1 MKKILVASCVLILFL
16 VFLTGCF
23 EKSDDN
29 GVNESKDT
37 DGDGYPDSEDDFPND
52 SNLHKK
58 ILINSND
65 MNWQLTV
72 GEWEHVCFWI
82 GNAVTPKEAK
92 YVYVKMSS
100 TSDIQFFIECPSGV
114 NPNYLYDKVT
124 SNVETQYYLTEDMKD
139 EWRVWGRND
148 GDITSFVNIR
158 VETWV

>member
-1 MKKILVASCVLILFL
+1 LS
-16 VFLTGCF
+16 GCT
-23 EKSDDN
+23 EQNSDTN
-29 GVNESKDT
+29 PEPKDS
-37 DGDGYPDSEDDFPND
+37 DGDGYPDINDDFPND

-72 GEWEHVCFWI
+72 GEWEDVSFWI

-100 TSDIQFFIECPSGV
+100 TSDIQFYIECPTGV
-114 NPNYLYDKVT
+114 LLDRVT
-124 SNVETQYYLTEDMKD
+124 SNVDTQYYLTEDMKD
-139 EWRVWGRND
+139 GWRVWGRND
-148 GDITSFVNIR
+148 GDITSSVNIR